1 MEKFIDDKAKLY
13 DIVKS
18 IEEVEAAVGG
28 MRFESFIKQ
37 NHIIDL
43 VAYQLREIGMA
54 VQLLSFEFKEQYGD
68 VDWDVLTNLQF
79 ATWDQEIEIDPH
91 ALWYVIENDLPR
103 IKDQIFDIAMLL
115 EDKEDQF
122 YF

>member
-1 MEKFIDDKAKLY
+1 MDRFADDKAKLY
-13 DIVKS
+13 DIVRS
-18 IEEVEAAVGG
+18 IEEAEAIIGG
-28 MRFESFIKQ
+28 MRFETFVKQ
-37 NHIIDL
+37 NHVIDGIT
-43 VAYQLREIGMA
+43 YHLREIGVA
-54 VQLLSFEFKEQYGD
+54 ARLLSDEFKEAYGD
-68 VDWDVLTNLQF
+68 IDWNVLTNLQF

-103 IKDQIFDIAMLL
+103 IKDQIFDITAVL